1 MAKRTFKF
9 CVITFEDLLSTS
21 KWPSEP
27 QFCER
32 WTYIWQKNGQ
42 EWLYIGLWVFW
53 NIAKITSLQTMTKN
67 FGSLKFSNTLGPKL
81 PKSRQRKIK
90 SIMKLNTLFFRFFR
104 LMPCLND
111 LNKRNLVELIYA
123 EKPIN
128 TLQMFTDKGL
138 INYYFCMLLLH
149 MKMCKL
155 FKGY

>member
-1 MAKRTFKF
+1 MNRVDF
-9 CVITFEDLLSTS
+9 VLSFL
-21 KWPSEP
+21 EY
-27 QFCER
+27 C
-32 WTYIWQKNGQ
+32 KNNQ
-42 EWLYIGLWVFW
+42 PTNYDKKNWVF
-53 NIAKITSLQTMTKN
+53 KIQDFNLEC
-67 FGSLKFSNTLGPKL
+67 NTLGPKM

-90 SIMKLNTLFFRFFR
+90 SIMKLITLFFRFFR